1 MKIIIIYIIIYIFTV
16 ILFLFTDFMSISEA
30 YLDPSG
36 ISSMV
41 HFLRKYLKA
50 FSYYF
55 RKKIPPS

>member
-50 FSYYF
+50 FSY
-55 RKKIPPS
+55 